1 MATVRKLK
9 NPIIPGF
16 YPDPSICRVG
26 DDFYLAVSSFELCP
40 GIPLF
45 HSKDLANWEKIGHAV
60 TPENGFHVEANC
72 GVGGVM
78 APTIR
83 WHEGTFYIINANF
96 ADKGNY
102 IVTAEDPRGPWSE
115 PHWMNDVPGI
125 DASIFFDTDGK
136 CYVIGTGD
144 VWENEG
150 GRMERGIWIAEYD
163 IRNFRRI
170 SEPFTIFNSAL
181 RGGAS
186 PEAPHIYHIGEYYY
200 LIFAE
205 GGTEH
210 YHAVMSARSKELF
223 SFFER
228 NPANPIMTHRHM
240 GFASPI
246 INIGHAD
253 LIDLPDGSWY
263 AVMLGS
269 RLIDGCGKNL
279 GRETFICPVVWE
291 RDWPLMSPQTG
302 KVEWE
307 YDAPGSLPWTG
318 YEPLPARDDFDSAT
332 LDMDW
337 TFWGTPYEAYWRLED
352 SALKIR
358 CIRQPMVQDLQAMN
372 FGVQL
377 SEENYRPF
385 IARRQL
391 QPDCSVSLS
400 MHFQPQEGETAGL
413 ALVQAMNHQ
422 LRMERCAE
430 EGGKRQLLRVVISTA
445 DWTVPPYI
453 PGFSSETKQTTLF
466 EKDWDSSCA
475 VLRIDMKGEDWTLY
489 AGQSEEDLEE
499 LCRVDGRLVNPE
511 KVGCMVGTML
521 GAFASGNGKSSDN
534 EASFDWFELRKH

>member
-170 SEPFTIFNSAL
+170 SE
-181 RGGAS
+181 
-186 PEAPHIYHIGEYYY
+186 
-200 LIFAE
+200 
-205 GGTEH
+205 
-210 YHAVMSARSKELF
+210 
-223 SFFER
+223 
-228 NPANPIMTHRHM
+228 
-240 GFASPI
+240 
-246 INIGHAD
+246 
-253 LIDLPDGSWY
+253 
-263 AVMLGS
+263 
-269 RLIDGCGKNL
+269 
-279 GRETFICPVVWE
+279 
-291 RDWPLMSPQTG
+291 
-302 KVEWE
+302 
-307 YDAPGSLPWTG
+307 
-318 YEPLPARDDFDSAT
+318 
-332 LDMDW
+332 
-337 TFWGTPYEAYWRLED
+337 
-352 SALKIR
+352 
-358 CIRQPMVQDLQAMN
+358 
-372 FGVQL
+372 
-377 SEENYRPF
+377 
-385 IARRQL
+385 
-391 QPDCSVSLS
+391 
-400 MHFQPQEGETAGL
+400 
-413 ALVQAMNHQ
+413 
-422 LRMERCAE
+422 
-430 EGGKRQLLRVVISTA
+430 
-445 DWTVPPYI
+445 
-453 PGFSSETKQTTLF
+453 
-466 EKDWDSSCA
+466 
-475 VLRIDMKGEDWTLY
+475 
-489 AGQSEEDLEE
+489 
-499 LCRVDGRLVNPE
+499 
-511 KVGCMVGTML
+511 
-521 GAFASGNGKSSDN
+521 
-534 EASFDWFELRKH
+534 